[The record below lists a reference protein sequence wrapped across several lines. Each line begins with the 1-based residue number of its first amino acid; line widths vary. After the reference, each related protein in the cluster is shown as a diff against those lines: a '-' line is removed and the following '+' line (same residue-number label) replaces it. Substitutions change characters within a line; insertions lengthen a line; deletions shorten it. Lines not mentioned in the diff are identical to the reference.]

1 MVRVGGGSGVVY
13 GYGVLWNSA
22 DQISVGVSVAREP
35 AGGLFSGAGVLSAVR
50 DALGSV
56 LDLTQATTINKMT
69 IAVMANKLK
78 ILECF
83 TVSNVASSGGLG
95 RKC

>member
-1 MVRVGGGSGVVY
+1 MY

-35 AGGLFSGAGVLSAVR
+35 TGGLFSGAGVLSAGR

-56 LDLTQATTINKMT
+56 LDLTQATTINKMR
-69 IAVMANKLK
+69 IAVMANR

-83 TVSNVASSGGLG
+83 TVSNVASPGGLG